1 MKASDDFLGSSSGG
15 RRIAYDINETIDE
28 SFDVD
33 NMDEQEEIVESP
45 VIEKTVAESQ
55 EVYHA
60 KPQYEVNSDDE
71 KENSEDEYEIDEC
84 EFSDEDQ
91 NNENGL
97 PKSPDLSSDSGL
109 SELSNEQNYF

>member
-45 VIEKTVAESQ
+45 VIEKTVAES
-55 EVYHA
+55 
-60 KPQYEVNSDDE
+60 
-71 KENSEDEYEIDEC
+71 
-84 EFSDEDQ
+84 
-91 NNENGL
+91 
-97 PKSPDLSSDSGL
+97 
-109 SELSNEQNYF
+109 